1 MIVLVE
7 STPTIRLCSD
17 PNPRLG
23 FYLLGFPKPVR
34 FEPKHYTRTIP
45 LCFPRSKRE
54 SIGGTPIGRAFP
66 AKTATEEPHQLPL
79 KCYDHDFILIGL
91 KNRINKPFSNP
102 NKVIANE
109 CFPFQPQDS
118 YTHIIIRQF
127 HTFPEFA
134 SCT

>member
-45 LCFPRSKRE
+45 LRFPRSKRE
-54 SIGGTPIGRAFP
+54 SIGGMPIGRAFP
-66 AKTATEEPHQLPL
+66 AKTATEEPHQVVFRATRFSEYRKISIHTLSL
-79 KCYDHDFILIGL
+79 LFLLLCLILVL
-91 KNRINKPFSNP
+91 FM
-102 NKVIANE
+102 
-109 CFPFQPQDS
+109 
-118 YTHIIIRQF
+118 Y
-127 HTFPEFA
+127 
-134 SCT
+134 